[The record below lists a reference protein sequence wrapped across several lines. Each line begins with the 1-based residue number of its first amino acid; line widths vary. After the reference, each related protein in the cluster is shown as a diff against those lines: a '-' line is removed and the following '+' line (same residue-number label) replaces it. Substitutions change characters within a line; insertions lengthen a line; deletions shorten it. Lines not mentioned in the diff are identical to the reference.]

1 MLLLLLLLLLL
12 HSFPFF
18 LFFFLCLFFKHF
30 TSITRI
36 HPSVMHTFL
45 IVSSFI
51 HASIHDLHAP
61 LLLCLFFVVC
71 CCCTRLLISIFCVFV
86 FFSPAFIFCWFSCF
100 FFSFALLATFRLIK
114 DNSVIIIVFFF
125 FAFLAVFLY
134 SAVYVWVFR
143 FVCICFSSIY
153 GIL

>member
-18 LFFFLCLFFKHF
+18 LFFLCLFFKHF

-61 LLLCLFFVVC
+61 LLLCLFFCCLLLLLHSSSYLNFLCVC
-71 CCCTRLLISIFCVFV
+71 V
-86 FFSPAFIFCWFSCF
+86 FSPAFIFCWFSCF